1 MATNATLFGN
11 GGSSQSAASKTLSF
25 TTPFHTD
32 QVTAAVTDNN
42 FWSSVKCDPVPIK
55 TASASPASAGTNKKI
70 IFNFG
75 SSIAINKLLSID
87 VVMYN
92 MQGHSYLYARSII
105 GMCLYAPDDGY
116 IASGVTGLNVFYLPY
131 NNNGY
136 HTLASVSGDNYYT
149 LTYTTGDSRIEI
161 ATSGNPYYT
170 FERSKSAL
178 RTTIRY
184 I

>member
-11 GGSSQSAASKTLSF
+11 GGSSQSAANKTLSF
-25 TTPFHTD
+25 TTPFNTD
-32 QVTAAVTDNN
+32 QVTDAVTDNN
-42 FWSSVKCDPVPIK
+42 FWAKVTCNPVEIK
-55 TASASPASAGTNKKI
+55 TASASPASTGTYKNI
-70 IFNFG
+70 TFNFG

-92 MQGHSYLYARSII
+92 MQNYSYLYDRSII

-116 IASGVTGLNVFYLPY
+116 ITSGVTGLNVFYLPY

-149 LTYTTGDSRIEI
+149 LTYTTGGSKITI

-170 FERSKSAL
+170 FERSKNAL
-178 RTTIRY
+178 RATIRY